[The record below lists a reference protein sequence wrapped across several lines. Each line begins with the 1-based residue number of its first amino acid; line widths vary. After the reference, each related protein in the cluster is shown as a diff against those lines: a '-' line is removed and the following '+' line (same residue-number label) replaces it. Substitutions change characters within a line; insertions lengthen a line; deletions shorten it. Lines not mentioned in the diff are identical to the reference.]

1 MTQNTPPKKTR
12 GAQPGNQNAL
22 THGFYSRKFKP
33 AELNDLDTIEDTSGV
48 EDEIKLLR
56 IFMRRVS
63 DQATT
68 FTSLD
73 QGMQFLRAM
82 SIATY
87 TLSRLMKII
96 TPWAVFPS
104 TTSFPIPWTTPSKPS
119 ARKGA
124 GRYKQWP
131 DSCSKRVPNH
141 RSYSFP
147 LVSKRIRTTDP

>member
-1 MTQNTPPKKTR
+1 VIFAAFVPFVISPLTLTLRHMTQNTPPKRTR
-12 GAQPGNQNAL
+12 GGQPGNQNAL

-63 DQATT
+63 DQAST
-68 FTSLD
+68 FTNLD

-87 TLSRLMKII
+87 TLSRLIKMHGSMGGNSIDLILSRSMDDAIEAIRKERGWKI
-96 TPWAVFPS
+96 
-104 TTSFPIPWTTPSKPS
+104 
-119 ARKGA
+119 
-124 GRYKQWP
+124 
-131 DSCSKRVPNH
+131 
-141 RSYSFP
+141 
-147 LVSKRIRTTDP
+147 